1 MNDRTFAIKM
11 IVKAIIFIVISAIVL
26 IIFQNPVITNEIAL
40 GQMSN
45 SDELYLLMEAHNKVK
60 QYTSIVYGCL
70 VGILAGTVVYDI
82 ENFKKNKGENEE

>member
-1 MNDRTFAIKM
+1 MNNRTFAIKM
-11 IVKAIIFIVISAIVL
+11 IVKAIVLIVISVIAL

-82 ENFKKNKGENEE
+82 ENFNKNKGENEE